1 MRFGLRSARYTLG
14 RRRRSHEIE
23 DGRAEGLIAGV
34 DGIHLSEVIVT
45 ANDLQPRREP
55 MYRDQ
60 SGEQLARLHLHL
72 HQIEFCIGDE
82 QRG

>member
-1 MRFGLRSARYTLG
+1 
-14 RRRRSHEIE
+14 
-23 DGRAEGLIAGV
+23 
-34 DGIHLSEVIVT
+34 VT